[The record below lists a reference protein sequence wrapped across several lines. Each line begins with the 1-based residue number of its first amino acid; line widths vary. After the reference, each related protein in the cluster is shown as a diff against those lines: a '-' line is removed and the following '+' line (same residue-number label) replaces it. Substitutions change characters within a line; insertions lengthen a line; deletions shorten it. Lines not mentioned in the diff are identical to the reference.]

1 VARDLN
7 NLASLLQATNRL
19 AEAEP
24 LMARGFAVLKSL
36 GFDHP
41 KTQSMRGN
49 YIALLQAMGLAE
61 PEIQAKLQSLQPPT

>member
-1 VARDLN
+1 
-7 NLASLLQATNRL
+7 
-19 AEAEP
+19 
-24 LMARGFAVLKSL
+24 MARGFAVLKSL